1 MIGWLRK
8 LFPSDGADSRN
19 VGSPASH
26 GNRRASASA
35 APSTRRADA
44 GEPFVIN
51 LYDDRA
57 VVHRPDGQREE
68 VSWDALERVIV
79 RVSDRAPWAGT
90 AWLILVGDGDSK
102 QGCVVPLDAA
112 NHDALLTHLRAMPGF
127 NEQKLDNALRDAEAG
142 RARSDAILWK
152 RSDAERAEA
161 ERAEAERAPARQAG
175 DHHDPA
181 ANP

>member
-8 LFPSDGADSRN
+8 LFPSDGAAAN
-19 VGSPASH
+19 
-26 GNRRASASA
+26 GNNGNTANHAARRAA
-35 APSTRRADA
+35 AATARRADS

-112 NHDALLTHLRAMPGF
+112 NHDALLRHLRDMPGF

-142 RARSDAILWK
+142 RSRSDAILWK
-152 RSDAERAEA
+152 RSDAARVEA
-161 ERAEAERAPARQAG
+161 ERTEAG

-181 ANP
+181 AHP